1 MGYLSIVFSVLGTVR
16 AILDNEALFWSMVTT
31 LGAVNLARIYIVARK
46 GSCKE
51 CHMIREEEEEIE
63 EEEEAVEEYD
73 EEIEV
78 EEEEAIPDQ

>member
-1 MGYLSIVFSVLGTVR
+1 MGYLSIVFSVLETVR

-51 CHMIREEEEEIE
+51 CHMIREEEEE
-63 EEEEAVEEYD
+63 EAVEEYD